1 MAIEDVLNPP
11 AAAAR
16 RRFETPVLVAALLVV
31 PVIFIEEQ
39 ATSQAWLNVAA
50 GVNWLI
56 WAAFTAEYLVVVTLA
71 DRRLAYTRKAWL
83 DVFIIVSSFPLLP
96 GLLATTRLFR
106 LLRLGRVLRLLR
118 LFRLAAV
125 VTRGAS
131 ATRTIFKKR
140 GLGYIVTLTLLI
152 TLGIGGVFAILED
165 SPLGDGLWWAI
176 VTMTTVGYG
185 DMFPTTPAGRMAA
198 AVLMLVGIG
207 FLALIT
213 AAVAAHFVESDS
225 EEGESELV
233 AEMSRLHARLDT
245 IEDLL
250 SERAATQPDGS
261 SSPE

>member
-1 MAIEDVLNPP
+1 MPSPVPRQVSQIGATFRSAKHIQDVERIHLAIEDVLNPP

-16 RRFETPVLVAALLVV
+16 RRFEVPVLVAALLVV

-39 ATSQAWLNVAA
+39 ATSQAWLNIAA

-56 WAAFTAEYLVVVTLA
+56 WAAFTTEYLVVVTLA

-83 DVFIIVSSFPLLP
+83 DVFIIVASFPLLP

-125 VTRGAS
+125 ITRGAS
-131 ATRTIFKKR
+131 ATRAVFKKR

-185 DMFPTTPAGRMAA
+185 DMFPKRP
-198 AVLMLVGIG
+198 
-207 FLALIT
+207 
-213 AAVAAHFVESDS
+213 
-225 EEGESELV
+225 
-233 AEMSRLHARLDT
+233 LDGWQRR
-245 IEDLL
+245 
-250 SERAATQPDGS
+250 S
-261 SSPE
+261 